1 MPTLS
6 VFAPAKVNLTL
17 HVVGKRDDGYHLL
30 DSLVAFAGVGDTLT
44 LTEAEVPR
52 FSVSGPFGSAVPQGG
67 DNLVLRAAA
76 LVGHARPADIV
87 LKKMLPPSSGI
98 GGGSA
103 DAAAAV
109 RGMLALAMDTGWA
122 DPASWS
128 DAALRPMAEALL
140 ALGADVPMCL
150 ISRPLRARGIGERID
165 LLPDLPRLP
174 AVLVNPLR
182 AMPTPRVFA
191 ALETPENPPM
201 SATLPDFSSLEPF
214 VAWLSVQRNDLEA
227 PARTI
232 LPEIGT
238 VTDALSACEGAMLA
252 RMSGSGATCFGI
264 FPDKDTAW
272 AAAERLAAD
281 NPGWWVK
288 SAIIGGQGTRALPVA
303 A

>member
-1 MPTLS
+1 MRAVS
-6 VFAPAKVNLTL
+6 VFAPAKVNLSL
-17 HVVGKRDDGYHLL
+17 HVVGRRDDGYHLI

-44 LTEAEVPR
+44 LTETEVPG
-52 FSVSGPFGSAVPQGG
+52 FSVTGPFGGAVPQNG

-76 LVGHARPADIV
+76 LVAHRVPTEIV
-87 LKKMLPPSSGI
+87 LTKLLPPSSGI

-109 RGMLALAMDTGWA
+109 RGMLALAMDNGRD
-122 DPASWS
+122 DPASCS
-128 DAALRPMAEALL
+128 EAALRPMAEALL
-140 ALGADVPMCL
+140 TLGADVPMCL
-150 ISRPLRARGIGERID
+150 ISRPLRARGIGEKIE

-174 AVLVNPLR
+174 AVFVNPLR
-182 AMPTPRVFA
+182 TMPTPRVFA
-191 ALETPENPPM
+191 ALEKRDNPPM
-201 SATLPDFSSLEPF
+201 PETLPEFTALEPF
-214 VAWLSVQRNDLEA
+214 VGWLSAQRNDLEA
-227 PARTI
+227 PARAI
-232 LPEIGT
+232 LPDIGT
-238 VTDALSACEGAMLA
+238 VTDALAACEGAMLA

-281 NPGWWVK
+281 HPGWWVK